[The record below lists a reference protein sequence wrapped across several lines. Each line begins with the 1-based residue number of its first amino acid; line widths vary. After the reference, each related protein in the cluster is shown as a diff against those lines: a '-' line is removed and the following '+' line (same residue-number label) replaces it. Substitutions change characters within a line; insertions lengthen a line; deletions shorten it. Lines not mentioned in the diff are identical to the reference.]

1 MNKSLIFISLLICIS
16 CLLSP
21 IALFST
27 TSPITNVLNDQ
38 IAIDTLNKNRLK
50 LLAITGGG
58 TYAIGSAGLYWTWYK
73 DYPSQKFHFF
83 NDLAEWN
90 QVDKAGH
97 IFSAY
102 SQADL
107 CYRGFRW
114 TGVRED
120 QAILYGSLSAA
131 LFQSTIEVM
140 DGFSAE
146 WGFSLSDFTANI
158 LGISSF
164 AVQQKIWQEQRVRFK
179 FSTFPKKYNNFQG
192 IDGQTYLLE
201 QRAKDLFG
209 SGLLELSLKDYNA
222 QTIWMSV
229 NVPSFF
235 KNSQWPKWLN
245 VSLGYGAENMFGGF
259 NNEWVMNDQAISL
272 ESTDIK
278 RYRQF
283 FISLDAD
290 LSKIQTSSKFLRTLL
305 DILNTIKLP
314 FSAVEINTTGGIKFH
329 LIHF

>member
-1 MNKSLIFISLLICIS
+1 MNKSLIFISLLISIS
-16 CLLSP
+16 CILSP
-21 IALFST
+21 IALLST

-50 LLAITGGG
+50 LLAVAGGG
-58 TYAIGSAGLYWTWYK
+58 SYALGSVGLYFAWYK
-73 DYPSQKFHFF
+73 DYPSQNFHFF
-83 NDLAEWN
+83 DDKAEWH

-102 SQADL
+102 GQADL
-107 CYRGFRW
+107 CYRGFKW
-114 TGVRED
+114 TGVTED

-140 DGFSAE
+140 DGFSAD
-146 WGFSLSDFTANI
+146 WGFSISDFSANMI
-158 LGISSF
+158 GISSF
-164 AVQQKIWQEQRVRFK
+164 AIQQKIWQEQKVRFK
-179 FSTFPKKYNNFQG
+179 FSTFPKNYNDY
-192 IDGQTYLLE
+192 IAPDGQIYFLE
-201 QRAKDLFG
+201 QRARDLFG
-209 SGLLELSLKDYNA
+209 SSLLESSLKDYNA

-245 VSLGYGAENMFGGF
+245 VSLGYGAQNMFGGF
-259 NNEWVMNDQAISL
+259 SNEWVMNDQAISL